1 MQLINKNQRQLRF
14 KFFILLFLLL
24 TIIGCNNQEYPIE
37 IKDGYTSIVLGLSS
51 ISEFLSTYDL
61 ISDLI
66 SSNELISSDNPPSL
80 PLGTRFLAVD
90 TSLIDGDGYEF
101 LIDFG
106 ELGNLPLGTLC
117 KDFKY
122 RAGALHVYLDQNYL
136 NTSEM
141 TIVLSSDHPFYSGDG
156 KEMTQLEGR
165 IVLKQDS
172 QKNMIVTG
180 DDIQIT
186 NTQGHIELSTDI
198 IIHERETG
206 STNQSSKIIT
216 INGSMQ
222 LTNDVE
228 IQDYTIVS
236 PLLKKSDNSCIRHIL
251 SGNIAINP
259 FIENMVIDFD
269 PYSDS
274 GCDNLISL
282 TVNGK
287 RTFLNY

>member
-1 MQLINKNQRQLRF
+1 M
-14 KFFILLFLLL
+14 L
-24 TIIGCNNQEYPIE
+24 TILGCNNQEYPIE
-37 IKDGYTSIVLGLSS
+37 IKDGYTSTVLGLSS

-66 SSNELISSDNPPSL
+66 SSNELFSSDNPPSL

-122 RAGALHVYLDQNYL
+122 RAGVLHVYLDQNYL

-186 NTQGHIELSTDI
+186 NTKGHIELSTDI

-216 INGSMQ
+216 INGNMQ
-222 LTNDVE
+222 LKNDGE

-236 PLLKKSDNSCIRHIL
+236 PLLKKSDNFCIRHIL
-251 SGNIAINP
+251 SGHIAINP